1 MNKHIKCDD
10 LRQKIFIEDTD
21 FQGVV
26 YHANYLKFFERARS
40 NFLSK
45 VGVSQKVLRNQD
57 KAFVV
62 KSIELDYLNSA
73 GLGTEIIVESYVE
86 KKSKARIVFY
96 QKVLNENDN
105 KILVSGRVEVCF
117 INLSTKKPIKF
128 PDELLSN
135 LT

>member
-1 MNKHIKCDD
+1 MNEHIKCDD
-10 LRQKIFIEDTD
+10 LKQKIFIEDTD

-40 NFLSK
+40 IFLSK
-45 VGVSQKVLRNQD
+45 VGVSQKELRNQN

-96 QKVLNENDN
+96 QKVLNKDDN

>member
-10 LRQKIFIEDTD
+10 LKQKIFIEDTD

-45 VGVSQKVLRNQD
+45 VGVSQKELRNQD

-62 KSIELDYLNSA
+62 KSIELD
-73 GLGTEIIVESYVE
+73 
-86 KKSKARIVFY
+86 
-96 QKVLNENDN
+96 
-105 KILVSGRVEVCF
+105 
-117 INLSTKKPIKF
+117 LSLIHI
-128 PDELLSN
+128 
-135 LT
+135 

>member
-1 MNKHIKCDD
+1 MHI
-10 LRQKIFIEDTD
+10 LPIKIYYEDTD
-21 FQGVV
+21 AQGVV
-26 YHANYLKFFERARS
+26 YYANYLKFFERARS

-45 VGVSQKVLRNQD
+45 VGVSQKELRNQD

-73 GLGTEIIVESYVE
+73 GFGTEIIVKSYVE
-86 KKSKARIVFY
+86 KKSNARIVFY
-96 QKVLNENDN
+96 QKVLNKNDN

>member
-1 MNKHIKCDD
+1 MSEFTYKLKV
-10 LRQKIFIEDTD
+10 FYEDTD
-21 FQGVV
+21 SGGVV
-26 YHANYLKFFERARS
+26 YYANYLKFFERARS

-45 VGVSQKVLRNQD
+45 VGVSQKELRNQD

-73 GLGTEIIVESYVE
+73 GFGTEIIVKSYVE
-86 KKSKARIVFY
+86 KKSNARIVFY
-96 QKVLNENDN
+96 QKVLNKNDN

>member
-10 LRQKIFIEDTD
+10 LKQKIFIEDTD

-40 NFLSK
+40 IFLSK
-45 VGVSQKVLRNQD
+45 VGVSQKELRNQN

-73 GLGTEIIVESYVE
+73 GLGTEIIVESFVE
-86 KKSKARIVFY
+86 KKSKARIVF
-96 QKVLNENDN
+96 
-105 KILVSGRVEVCF
+105 
-117 INLSTKKPIKF
+117 KKF
-128 PDELLSN
+128 
-135 LT
+135 

>member
-10 LRQKIFIEDTD
+10 LKQKIFIEDTD

-45 VGVSQKVLRNQD
+45 LGVSQKELRNQD

-96 QKVLNENDN
+96 QKASCLQRSSIKTNSISLFGSI
-105 KILVSGRVEVCF
+105 ILSAILLQILKQKVA
-117 INLSTKKPIKF
+117 TT
-128 PDELLSN
+128 EL
-135 LT
+135 